1 MIKKAYQFI
10 VGGMKNDLKVF
21 LLYLL
26 SFVSGSRSSIIKTID
41 ENRLKEL
48 VKSGQSLI
56 RLGDGEAMLMMG
68 RDIHYQSSSNE
79 LTKKL
84 RQIVSSYN
92 GDTAYCLGIPTD
104 QVESSQDKLKAQDRL
119 RIWRLFR
126 VFFKHRFHTKEGYY
140 SAVLFYHHG
149 VFEKIITPS
158 LQNKNLICVSRQGV
172 LDETLLSYLRKFT
185 TNVDS
190 VVVPDKESYS
200 VIDETKKQISEKIKQ
215 HPELTPIILLA
226 AGPASKIIAYDFT
239 KLGIQALDIGL
250 GMEII
255 GRDLDYSNRI

>member
-1 MIKKAYQFI
+1 MIKKIYQF
-10 VGGMKNDLKVF
+10 VLGGVKNDLSV
-21 LLYLL
+21 LSLYLL
-26 SFVSGSRSSIIKTID
+26 SFFTDSEPTPIRTID
-41 ENRLKEL
+41 EHRLQEI
-48 VKSGQSLI
+48 VKSGKSLI
-56 RLGDGEAMLMMG
+56 RLGDGEVMLMMG
-68 RDIHYQSSSNE
+68 RDIHYQTASRE
-79 LTKKL
+79 LTSGL
-84 RQIVSSYN
+84 RKIIEEYR
-92 GDTAYCLGIPTD
+92 DEKAYCIGVPTE
-104 QVESSQDKLKAQDRL
+104 QIEASQENLITQSRL

-126 VFFKHRFHTKEGYY
+126 VFFKHRFHTKEEYY

-149 VFEKIITPS
+149 VFEKIITPT

-185 TNVDS
+185 TNVES

-200 VIDETKKQISEKIKQ
+200 VIDETKKQISEKIRQ

-255 GRDLDYSNRI
+255 GRNIDYSNRI